1 MTDKHILCQE
11 MLKNGWMDKYDPPA
25 NKYVTLYD
33 TTSMYTTEIHHLN
46 IGKVYLWFV
55 NMYTTCAYPDFNVQ
69 PYGSAAEEE
78 YHRYVHDLALFIV
91 KGNIITT
98 DIIRINAATHV

>member
-55 NMYTTCAYPDFNVQ
+55 NMYSTCAYPDFNV
-69 PYGSAAEEE
+69 EHEE
-78 YHRYVHDLALFIV
+78 YHEYVHNV
-91 KGNIITT
+91 VITWPYS
-98 DIIRINAATHV
+98 